1 MLSPLTTFVKRGL
14 LTTQWYRW
22 ALRRRTLP
30 GVAVLSYHGLHNGK
44 RSANCLDQLHV
55 SQEEFERHCWLLRRY
70 FNPISLD
77 QWRAALRGECS
88 ASLPRNATLLTF
100 DDGYQSVAT
109 LALPVLQ
116 AYSIPAVVFVCSEPV
131 EKRKLFWFDVCAR
144 AYDAERIER
153 VKRLPFEASIAW
165 QRQHEW
171 PAGEN
176 DIDAPLTPQQ
186 VRLLSEQDIEI
197 GAHTADHV
205 ILSNCTA
212 EQQRAQILSNQLRLQ
227 QWTGKPVRAIAY
239 PNGQPNVDYGRE
251 TLEIAAE
258 LGFDFGFCT
267 RYSFALAGESPLEHS
282 RIMVLTGIPDFELA
296 HRLCY
301 SWPR

>member
-1 MLSPLTTFVKRGL
+1 MLSPLTSFVKRGL
-14 LTTQWYRW
+14 LTTEWYRF
-22 ALRRRTLP
+22 ALRRRSLP
-30 GVAVLSYHGLHNGK
+30 GVAVLSYHGLHGGK
-44 RSANCLDQLHV
+44 RTANCLDQLHV
-55 SQEEFERHCWLLRRY
+55 SQDEFERHCWLLRRY
-70 FNPISLD
+70 FNPISLE
-77 QWRAALRGECS
+77 QWRTALRGGP
-88 ASLPRNATLLTF
+88 SLPRNATLVTF

-116 AYSIPAVVFVCSEPV
+116 AYSIPFVVFVCSEPV

-144 AYDAERIER
+144 AYDAERVER
-153 VKRLPFEASIAW
+153 VKRLPFDASIAW

-171 PAGEN
+171 AASDN
-176 DIDAPLTPQQ
+176 DIDAPMTPQE
-186 VRLLSEQDIEI
+186 VRLLSDLGAEI

-205 ILSNCTA
+205 ILSNCTP
-212 EQQRAQILSNQLRLQ
+212 EQQRAQIASNKFQLE

-251 TLEIAAE
+251 TVEIAAE

-282 RIMVLTGIPDFELA
+282 RMMILTGTRAFELA